1 LNGPSWASNDAAR
14 RRERFSFRMSRLLR
28 DQIERIAGEER
39 LTVSA
44 TMEALLRFLDQPGL
58 EVRFLFGEVRDA
70 VVEATDGKQVPFIYG
85 SLGREPIYL
94 TSARG

>member
-14 RRERFSFRMSRLLR
+14 RRERFSYRTSRLLC

-44 TMEALLRFLDQPGL
+44 TMEVTR
-58 EVRFLFGEVRDA
+58 
-70 VVEATDGKQVPFIYG
+70 T
-85 SLGREPIYL
+85 
-94 TSARG
+94 